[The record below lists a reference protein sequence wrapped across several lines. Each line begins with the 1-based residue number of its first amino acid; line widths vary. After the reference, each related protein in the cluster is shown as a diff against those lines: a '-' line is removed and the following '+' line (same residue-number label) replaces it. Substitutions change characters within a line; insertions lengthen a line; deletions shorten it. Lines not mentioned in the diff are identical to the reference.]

1 MAGEDE
7 ELEKYRVAVDP
18 RAMYMAEQSD
28 EEGDRYVF
36 AYHITIT
43 NVGSATV
50 QLVSRHWVIR
60 DMHDKV
66 QEVRGLGVIGEQP
79 VLEPGQSFEYM
90 SGATLETPV
99 GIMRGSYQMRA
110 VDGTEFETDIPEFV
124 LSIPRTLH

>member
-1 MAGEDE
+1 MQSEDE
-7 ELEKYRVAVDP
+7 NNKYCVQVAP
-18 RAMYMAEQSD
+18 RAMYVAEQSD
-28 EEGDRYVF
+28 EESNRYVF

-43 NVGSATV
+43 NTGNVTV

-60 DMHDKV
+60 DMEDKV

-99 GIMRGSYQMRA
+99 GTMHGSYQMRA
-110 VDGTEFETDIPEFV
+110 VDGTEFETPIPEFV
-124 LSIPRTLH
+124 LSIPRILH

>member
-1 MAGEDE
+1 MTDEDDD
-7 ELEKYRVAVDP
+7 KYRVTVDP

-28 EEGDRYVF
+28 EEGERYVF

-43 NVGSATV
+43 NLGSATV

-99 GIMRGSYQMRA
+99 GTMRGCYQMRA